1 MSNNNPLTQKH
12 YLDEVFEQHKKRA
25 SIDAITESIT
35 NEFSPKPWDE
45 EYKPMYNIVS
55 IALPFLNLCSILLGF
70 YFVYG
75 LLNEG
80 IGYWWLSGLLSVGL
94 LSIIEYTKNFTV
106 RKSSVAYLKHQ
117 HQQSTLLA
125 VITAII
131 VLLSATTSM
140 FGGDTIMQ
148 KAGLEMARKQ
158 TVTTQS
164 TLQEL
169 QQRLDKIN
177 TDREAYRKRTGKTAS
192 WMAAAEATQIQSEI
206 EQQRKRTDATLS
218 EAKQTTNQSSN
229 SVMLLTFLIEIGI
242 VGAGIFKVYYAFRSY
257 HTKQLAKNNQATPLL
272 QLQHQHQQKTERY
285 TPNTP
290 QQTNTDTKISNNIGF
305 KTHVATV
312 DTVDTVDTDTA
323 AYIMA
328 LKNVRSQIASWE
340 AKDDKSSTKADKLLV
355 LQKQKST
362 YEAKLKARN
371 IELRLEDRKLK
382 TYKISTNEEIKI
394 A

>member
-1 MSNNNPLTQKH
+1 
-12 YLDEVFEQHKKRA
+12 
-25 SIDAITESIT
+25 
-35 NEFSPKPWDE
+35 
-45 EYKPMYNIVS
+45 
-55 IALPFLNLCSILLGF
+55 
-70 YFVYG
+70 
-75 LLNEG
+75 
-80 IGYWWLSGLLSVGL
+80 
-94 LSIIEYTKNFTV
+94 
-106 RKSSVAYLKHQ
+106 
-117 HQQSTLLA
+117 
-125 VITAII
+125 
-131 VLLSATTSM
+131 M

-148 KAGLEMARKQ
+148 KAGLETARKQ
-158 TVTTQS
+158 TETTQS

-257 HTKQLAKNNQATPLL
+257 HTKQLAKNNQATPLP
-272 QLQHQHQQKTERY
+272 QLQHQQKTERY

-290 QQTNTDTKISNNIGF
+290 QQINTDTKILNNIGF
-305 KTHVATV
+305 KTPVSTI

>member
-1 MSNNNPLTQKH
+1 MSSSGVSSTTSC
-12 YLDEVFEQHKKRA
+12 R
-25 SIDAITESIT
+25 TT
-35 NEFSPKPWDE
+35 SP
-45 EYKPMYNIVS
+45 
-55 IALPFLNLCSILLGF
+55 
-70 YFVYG
+70 
-75 LLNEG
+75 
-80 IGYWWLSGLLSVGL
+80 
-94 LSIIEYTKNFTV
+94 
-106 RKSSVAYLKHQ
+106 R
-117 HQQSTLLA
+117 
-125 VITAII
+125 
-131 VLLSATTSM
+131 SATTDYTHRATYTGASRRLEPS
-140 FGGDTIMQ
+140 FQ
-148 KAGLEMARKQ
+148 KPP
-158 TVTTQS
+158 QS

-257 HTKQLAKNNQATPLL
+257 HTKQLAKNNQATPLP
-272 QLQHQHQQKTERY
+272 QLQHQQKTERY

-290 QQTNTDTKISNNIGF
+290 QQINTDTKILNNIGF
-305 KTHVATV
+305 KTPVSTI